1 MLGDPNILR
10 FSLNR
15 LLTLGK
21 EQGVVE
27 GEVGGGMGWQGDRR
41 WGGNLTGTF
50 VLYYMLA
57 NKTPIKNLQK

>member
-1 MLGDPNILR
+1 MKVSVR
-10 FSLNR
+10 ETEHER

-27 GEVGGGMGWQGDRR
+27 GEVGRGWGDWVMGTEGGTWQDEH
-41 WGGNLTGTF
+41 W

-57 NKTPIKNLQK
+57 N